1 MGSTLWAGQGSS
13 LCGALDAAEGAM
25 DRGHAASYDRPSRL
39 DASVGPMQKRTSMRI
54 LRILRGIVKTALTWA
69 VVWVPVSLIP
79 FGLAALV
86 GSPLPPGV
94 LGPLL
99 ITQAVM
105 GAINGGVFASVLAI
119 AGRRKTFETL
129 SLPWIAACGA
139 VGGALFPVA
148 IQAVLF
154 ATVHLSIPATAD
166 SPSRRR
172 SPTADRG
179 IIIQAREPGRNTG
192 MGCRTTAIP
201 IPLSWTAHR

>member
-1 MGSTLWAGQGSS
+1 
-13 LCGALDAAEGAM
+13 
-25 DRGHAASYDRPSRL
+25 
-39 DASVGPMQKRTSMRI
+39 MRI
-54 LRILRGIVKTALTWA
+54 LRILRGILKTALTWA
-69 VVWVPVSLIP
+69 VVWVPFSLIP

-154 ATVHLSIPATAD
+154 ATVHPSIPATAWV
-166 SPSRRR
+166 SALVTNAVLGAGCATMTLSVARRA
-172 SPTADRG
+172 PALPRG
-179 IIIQAREPGRNTG
+179 TGAARPVIDAGV
-192 MGCRTTAIP
+192 A
-201 IPLSWTAHR
+201 